1 MLDLTEYVET
11 LRHVTRTD
19 PDPRVRHRA
28 DALLLL
34 AHGRRVEEVADDSGC
49 CTKRIRVWR
58 RRFLADGRDGLADRP
73 RSGRP
78 PALDAA
84 ARDLLERALAATP
97 LDYGYPVTTWTLAD
111 LADLLGR
118 HGWGVCTTTVARTLR
133 TLGYRYRRPRH
144 DLTHRQDHE
153 AVASAQHAL
162 RELQKR
168 GLAGAGFRLISVD
181 ECDVHTH
188 PHLAKVWQ
196 RRGQPLRVPAAGE
209 DERVAVYGALD
220 YASGRVLS
228 QTAASK
234 NGAGFAAFLEQV
246 AQTWPEQ
253 TLVLVLDNA
262 SYHRSAAMRT
272 WWAAQ
277 DGRLIPFWLPKYA
290 PHLNLQE
297 RVWRFLK
304 QKLACHR
311 FWADPAGLAQA
322 AGTLLRCTEAR
333 FHTPDRPAIR
343 LGHDFCASA

>member
-1 MLDLTEYVET
+1 MGCGILRSSPEEPAMLDLTEYVET

-84 ARDLLERALAATP
+84 ARALLERALAATP

-168 GLAGAGFRLISVD
+168 GLLPGLDSGLSPWMNATCIP
-181 ECDVHTH
+181 T
-188 PHLAKVWQ
+188 PTWQ
-196 RRGQPLRVPAAGE
+196 R
-209 DERVAVYGALD
+209 
-220 YASGRVLS
+220 SGS
-228 QTAASK
+228 GAASRCACPPR
-234 NGAGFAAFLEQV
+234 GR
-246 AQTWPEQ
+246 TS
-253 TLVLVLDNA
+253 A
-262 SYHRSAAMRT
+262 SPSM
-272 WWAAQ
+272 
-277 DGRLIPFWLPKYA
+277 GRWTTP
-290 PHLNLQE
+290 
-297 RVWRFLK
+297 
-304 QKLACHR
+304 
-311 FWADPAGLAQA
+311 PAG
-322 AGTLLRCTEAR
+322 C
-333 FHTPDRPAIR
+333 
-343 LGHDFCASA
+343 